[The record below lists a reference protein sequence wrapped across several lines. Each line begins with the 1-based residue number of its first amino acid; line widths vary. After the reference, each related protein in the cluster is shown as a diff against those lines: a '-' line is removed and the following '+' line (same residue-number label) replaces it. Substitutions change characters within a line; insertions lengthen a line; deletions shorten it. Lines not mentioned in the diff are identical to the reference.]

1 MRPWRMSP
9 LPETLR
15 VLDFGRVSPLRSQTL
30 WHAVAYGVS
39 AGAPPTLSFA
49 RPDAPYVCVGYH
61 RTLAEVDEDTCARN
75 GWPVYRRMVGGGPVW
90 LDDGQLFFQIT
101 VPVRSVS
108 PFRAEAIREL
118 LAPAVSAFRACGV
131 DAALDES
138 AEIVVGDQKICGH
151 GAGQIEQAVV
161 VCGNLIQSFD
171 HTAAT
176 SALALPSAELR
187 EDVERLM
194 RRYVA
199 ATPVDAE
206 AFSSAAVSAYAAA
219 LGRSATHGR
228 LTETERGKVAELDA
242 RFTDSAWRTGPER
255 PARAVAQVK
264 VRAGVWAFE
273 ATRQS
278 SRAVIS
284 VVDGLVERARLTDPQ
299 LNGST
304 AAAQD
309 ALVGRPFDAAPA
321 ALARF
326 GAGGSRLSALLA
338 LADGRSL

>member
-39 AGAPPTLSFA
+39 AGAPATLSFA

-61 RTLAEVDEDTCARN
+61 RSLAEVDLDTCARN

-101 VPVRSVS
+101 VPVGSVS

-118 LAPAVSAFRACGV
+118 LAPAVSAFRACGI
-131 DAALDES
+131 DAALDG
-138 AEIVVGDQKICGH
+138 AGEIVVGDQKICGH
-151 GAGQIEQAVV
+151 GAGQIEEAVV
-161 VCGNLIQSFD
+161 VCGNLIQRFD
-171 HTAAT
+171 HAAAT
-176 SALALPSAELR
+176 RALALPSTELR

-194 RRYVA
+194 RRYVV
-199 ATPVDAE
+199 ATPVDADR
-206 AFSSAAVSAYAAA
+206 FTSAAVAAYAAA
-219 LGRSATHGR
+219 LDRPAVPGS
-228 LTETERGKVAELDA
+228 LTEGERHKVAELDVQ
-242 RFTDSAWRTGPER
+242 FSSSTWRTGPQR
-255 PARAVAQVK
+255 PTRAVAQVK

-273 ATRQS
+273 AVREP

-284 VVDGLVERARLTDPQ
+284 VVDGAVDRARLIDPQ
-299 LNGST
+299 LNGLT

-321 ALARF
+321 ALAGF